1 MRRDAYIIM
10 YASAEPPGNRQ
21 QQQQKIMYRF
31 TATFHL
37 LALFSS
43 LRHCIAFQ
51 PIGVTSRCR
60 NLPYYRRGCIFTH
73 STASQHNYNTPP
85 EGEDISYF
93 DRIIIGGDSKDEQFA
108 LSTRREM
115 LKRALIG
122 STLIATTSMYNV
134 NNRANALDK
143 GSTMGK
149 MPNFLMSSEDDRGV
163 KGMPVPSKKLGGLSS
178 KIRSVSK
185 VMDELQRDLM
195 QERWDLVEEYPN
207 QLRSYV
213 PVFTAYT
220 DSAFPTDIPTDKG
233 LRVALRYEVGRFF
246 ASLER
251 FRQAANRKA
260 LDEAYIAY
268 SDMSLHFDRYLRV
281 GGLYTFYDD
290 NVTLEPYY
298 VGNENSLIYAD
309 PKKDPA
315 LVRDLIVLIQGPEKG
330 KTGIVIG
337 LYMDGSDACAVKLDR
352 NKGIREIRVVP
363 RSWVAKRLGE
373 QDPDDVFLIPRSG

>member
-1 MRRDAYIIM
+1 MTNKTVTIFLI
-10 YASAEPPGNRQ
+10 G
-21 QQQQKIMYRF
+21 
-31 TATFHL
+31 L
-37 LALFSS
+37 VLFE
-43 LRHCIAFQ
+43 HTCIAFQ
-51 PIGVTSRCR
+51 KGISAWSRKKYICKS
-60 NLPYYRRGCIFTH
+60 NFDYRCVVPL
-73 STASQHNYNTPP
+73 SAASPHDNDRPT
-85 EGEDISYF
+85 EGGDISLN
-93 DRIIIGGDSKDEQFA
+93 DLDSISNINE
-108 LSTRREM
+108 LSSRRDM
-115 LKRALIG
+115 LRRSLIS
-122 STLIATTSMYNV
+122 STLLLSSSSVVCTNK
-134 NNRANALDK
+134 ANALDRSSNL
-143 GSTMGK
+143 GM
-149 MPNFLMSSEDDRGV
+149 MPNFLMSSEENDRV
-163 KGMPVPSKKLGGLSS
+163 KGMPVPSKKLGGLTN

-233 LRVALRYEVGRFF
+233 LRVALRYEVGRYF

-251 FRQAANRKA
+251 FRQAVNRKA

-290 NVTLEPYY
+290 NVSLEPLYK
-298 VGNENSLIYAD
+298 GNENSLVYAD

-315 LVRDLIVLIQGPEKG
+315 LVRDLIVLVQGPEKG

-337 LYMDGSDACAVKLDR
+337 IYMDGSDSCAVKLDR

-363 RSWVAKRLGE
+363 RSWAAKRLGE
-373 QDPDDVFLIPRSG
+373 QDPDDVFIIPRNE

>member
-1 MRRDAYIIM
+1 
-10 YASAEPPGNRQ
+10 
-21 QQQQKIMYRF
+21 MYR
-31 TATFHL
+31 
-37 LALFSS
+37 LAAIFPVLAFCFG
-43 LRHCIAFQ
+43 LRHSIAFQ
-51 PIGVTSRCR
+51 QIRATTSRCN
-60 NLPYYRRGCIFTH
+60 NLHNNRRCVFPH
-73 STASQHNYNTPP
+73 SAALPHNSNTPLP
-85 EGEDISYF
+85 EGEHNTYLDSVSISS
-93 DRIIIGGDSKDEQFA
+93 DNKDEQSS
-108 LSTRREM
+108 LSSRRDM
-115 LKRALIG
+115 LRRSLIG
-122 STLIATTSMYNV
+122 STLIATTSMQNLN

-143 GSTMGK
+143 GSALGK
-149 MPNFLMSSEDDRGV
+149 MPFLMSSEDEKEV
-163 KGMPVPSKKLGGLSS
+163 KGMPVPSKKLGGLSN
-178 KIRSVSK
+178 KIRAVSK

-251 FRQAANRKA
+251 FRQATNRKA
-260 LDEAYIAY
+260 IDEAYIAY

-298 VGNENSLIYAD
+298 AGNENSLVYAD

-352 NKGIREIRVVP
+352 TKGIREIRVVP
-363 RSWVAKRLGE
+363 RSWAAKRLGE
-373 QDPDDVFLIPRSG
+373 QDPDDVFLLPRSG